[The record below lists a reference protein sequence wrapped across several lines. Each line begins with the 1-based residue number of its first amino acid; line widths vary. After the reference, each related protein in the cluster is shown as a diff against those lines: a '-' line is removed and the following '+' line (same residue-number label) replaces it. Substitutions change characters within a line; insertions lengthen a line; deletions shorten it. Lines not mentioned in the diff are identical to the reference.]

1 MFRMDVR
8 EPACKLHH
16 LNLEYRTTTRSTVL
30 GTRLV
35 GNLEGIV
42 YLKTTP
48 PSHVNEHIVTTS
60 LLRLSSQFTTN
71 PNSSRTQCSTP
82 KTNMANS
89 TLKTIHPWLQ
99 ENTTETPSGATIKSY
114 SHDNGSDPIL
124 CIVHGYPQSSYQCV
138 LSLPTSCSSDM
149 Y

>member
-1 MFRMDVR
+1 
-8 EPACKLHH
+8 
-16 LNLEYRTTTRSTVL
+16 
-30 GTRLV
+30 
-35 GNLEGIV
+35 
-42 YLKTTP
+42 
-48 PSHVNEHIVTTS
+48 
-60 LLRLSSQFTTN
+60 
-71 PNSSRTQCSTP
+71 
-82 KTNMANS
+82 MANS

-138 LSLPTSCSSDM
+138 PPSPYFYSSHV